1 MPFDKLRERE
11 MFAEVDRLR
20 EREMFAEVDRLRERE
35 MFAEVVSRS
44 HDPVTSSSRRIP
56 ARIEGVP
63 RRGLLR

>member
-11 MFAEVDRLR
+11 MFAEVDK
-20 EREMFAEVDRLRERE
+20 LRERE

-44 HDPVTSSSRRIP
+44 HEPVTSSSRRIP